1 MRAILT
7 ALLLTVATQ
16 AGADDAELNPDEWTF
31 LEYKYADG
39 VPLKIVT
46 GEDSQIPIL
55 LAIGKDKT
63 SVIEMINDWHFNNC
77 RAERHSYLSCSGG
90 STKHNI
96 LINRY
101 TAKMFLTLKSD
112 TFNMEAYFCEKLDG
126 PLF

>member
-55 LAIGKDKT
+55 LAIAKIKPCDLPVNTDFAK
-63 SVIEMINDWHFNNC
+63 E
-77 RAERHSYLSCSGG
+77 RAFVAS
-90 STKHNI
+90 
-96 LINRY
+96 
-101 TAKMFLTLKSD
+101 
-112 TFNMEAYFCEKLDG
+112 
-126 PLF
+126 